1 MSKKIYKTLSIK
13 LRLLPQDDVITA
25 SIAKDGITDD
35 TMSVKDTVRIFSCKV
50 WLRKSF
56 ILFSRLEGFRDMTEG

>member
-35 TMSVKDTVRIFSCKV
+35 TMSVKDTG
-50 WLRKSF
+50 WLDS
-56 ILFSRLEGFRDMTEG
+56 